1 MDAKA
6 AEILEQPEKIQ
17 NCQIKT
23 VGRKQLQTPFLF
35 NGYYCNSNFH
45 LELKAITI
53 KGFQF

>member
-23 VGRKQLQTPFLF
+23 VGRKQLQTPFL
-35 NGYYCNSNFH
+35 SM
-45 LELKAITI
+45 ATI
-53 KGFQF
+53 VIQTFT